1 MKEKYFLLLLFAIMV
16 SPQATAANWY
26 VGLGFG
32 QSEIDQG
39 FFGEY
44 GDGFKVFGGLQ
55 LNRNVAVEAAY
66 IDYGSPSENVFGA
79 DTKYEAT
86 AVAAWAKGL
95 WPVFSRIDLF
105 GKVGL
110 AYWEV
115 DSKSTLFGFP
125 SSTTSDDGIDLSW
138 GIGTSLNYWDKLSI
152 QLEYEDILAD
162 IDAITLWSISAV
174 YKF

>member
-1 MKEKYFLLLLFAIMV
+1 MQEKFYLLLLFAMIV
-16 SPQATAANWY
+16 SPHANAANWY

-32 QSEIDQG
+32 QSEINQG

-55 LNRNVAVEAAY
+55 LNRNVAMEAAY
-66 IDYGSPSENVFGA
+66 IDYGNPSENVFGA
-79 DTKYEAT
+79 DTDYEAT
-86 AVAAWAKGL
+86 AVAAWVKGL
-95 WPVFSRIDLF
+95 WPVFSSVDLT
-105 GKVGL
+105 GKAGL

-125 SSTTSDDGIDLSW
+125 SSKSSEDGVDFTW
-138 GIGTSLNYWDKLSI
+138 GIGASLNYWDKLSI

-162 IDAITLWSISAV
+162 IDAITLWSISAI
-174 YKF
+174 YSF